1 MFPNIIIKWRYKTI
15 EINYVLVKEYTV
27 NDIKKNFVCVALE
40 YYIKGNNQGKP
51 LDTSLGTAQA
61 ILKPRPD
68 PCLPTVSFS

>member
-15 EINYVLVKEYTV
+15 EINYVLVKEYKWYK
-27 NDIKKNFVCVALE
+27 KKNFVCAALE
-40 YYIKGNNQGKP
+40 YFIKGNNQGKP

-68 PCLPTVSFS
+68 PCLP